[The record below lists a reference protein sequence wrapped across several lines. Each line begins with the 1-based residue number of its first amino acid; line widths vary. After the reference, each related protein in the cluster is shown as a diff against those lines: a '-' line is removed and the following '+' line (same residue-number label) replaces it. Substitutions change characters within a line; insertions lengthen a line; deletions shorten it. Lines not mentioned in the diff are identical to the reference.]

1 MSKYKI
7 YTNYDG
13 YITRK
18 GVKTINYKE
27 LPPPIVDFVD
37 ENGGRMY
44 QNPTL
49 SERKIHEMHL
59 FEDITEQVFFSING
73 RMYFLDF
80 FIPSKHVAIEV
91 DGGYH
96 KLKAAKE
103 HDRQRD
109 IDFFSIGIMTVRV
122 KNSDI
127 DKKGFRDKLLRR
139 CNQPW
144 VNYKRKM
151 KQII

>member
-1 MSKYKI
+1 
-7 YTNYDG
+7 
-13 YITRK
+13 
-18 GVKTINYKE
+18 
-27 LPPPIVDFVD
+27 
-37 ENGGRMY
+37 
-44 QNPTL
+44 
-49 SERKIHEMHL
+49 
-59 FEDITEQVFFSING
+59 
-73 RMYFLDF
+73 MYFLDF

-103 HDRQRD
+103 HDKQRD
-109 IDFFSIGIMTVRV
+109 VDFFSIGIMTARV